1 MRKRRLLS
9 TVLALTAVLTISG
22 CGSSSASETGNY
34 KASGAADA
42 GQTDEAYA
50 QDDYGTTELATE
62 EAAVDTGVGGSGTT
76 ATPIQS
82 QRKLTKD
89 VSISARTEKFD
100 DTVAAIEKAVKDA
113 GGYISSSQL
122 STGSYYG
129 SSSSGR
135 SKSYEIEIPAD
146 KLDSFLGQAEDLMN
160 IYDQSE
166 QVTDITDTYNEAQ
179 SELDS
184 LNIEEESLNK
194 MLEEATKVEDTIQIQ
209 DRLAYIHMRQN
220 ELTNMLN
227 GYDKE
232 IAYSTVS
239 LYLNEVSVEEENSN
253 TVWGRISYGFK
264 SSLHAVGSFFVNLF
278 VFILAASPVLIILA
292 VIIILI
298 VVLVRRGHKK
308 KAEKKAKAR
317 NVPMGQPTPQKKQPS
332 ESNQAAEQTEQVPQS
347 KQGAEQTL
355 QVPQSKQRAE
365 QTLQVPQSKQ
375 RAEQTLQE
383 GPASNTKKD

>member
-1 MRKRRLLS
+1 MKRNRLLS
-9 TVLALTAVLTISG
+9 TVLTLSAVLTLAG
-22 CGSSSASETGNY
+22 CGSSSSASREGDY
-34 KASGAADA
+34 KSSGMADEQAAADY
-42 GQTDEAYA
+42 E
-50 QDDYGTTELATE
+50 TTEMATE
-62 EAAVDTGVGGSGTT
+62 EAAADTAGEDASNGVGGSGTT

-89 VSISARTEKFD
+89 VSIYARTENFD
-100 DTVAAIEKAVKDA
+100 DTVAAIEKAVRDA

-129 SSSSGR
+129 SSNSNR

-146 KLDSFLGQAEDLMN
+146 QLDAFLGQAEGLMN

-184 LNIEEESLNK
+184 LKIEEESLNK

-232 IAYSTVS
+232 IAYSTVNLS
-239 LYLNEVSVEEENSN
+239 LDEVTVEEENSN
-253 TVWGRISYGFK
+253 TVWGRISYGFR
-264 SSLHAVGSFFVNLF
+264 SSLHAVGNFFVDLF
-278 VFILAASPVLIILA
+278 VFILAASPVLAILA
-292 VIIILI
+292 VIIIVI
-298 VVLVRRGHKK
+298 VVLVRRGKKK
-308 KAEKKAKAR
+308 KAAQQTPKK
-317 NVPMGQPTPQKKQPS
+317 
-332 ESNQAAEQTEQVPQS
+332 EAAPED
-347 KQGAEQTL
+347 
-355 QVPQSKQRAE
+355 
-365 QTLQVPQSKQ
+365 
-375 RAEQTLQE
+375 
-383 GPASNTKKD
+383 KKD